1 MTTARTIWLIWCLGW
16 AAFWVFM
23 APFTFGL
30 SLFVAAGAVVCY
42 WLPVGKTPPSIEP
55 GRTQLD
61 RILADIQRD
70 EDDRKRLGL

>member
-30 SLFVAAGAVVCY
+30 SLFVAGQAQWCATGCRWGRPRHRSTGQDAAG
-42 WLPVGKTPPSIEP
+42 PDS
-55 GRTQLD
+55 GRHPA
-61 RILADIQRD
+61 R
-70 EDDRKRLGL
+70 